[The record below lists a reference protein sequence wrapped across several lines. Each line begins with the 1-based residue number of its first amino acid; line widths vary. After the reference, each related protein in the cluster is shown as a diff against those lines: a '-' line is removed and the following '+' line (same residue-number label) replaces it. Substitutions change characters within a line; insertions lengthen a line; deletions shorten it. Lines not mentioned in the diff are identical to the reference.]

1 MWQGGMRIATFAG
14 KMHAAFLASLLLFS
28 AGGLA
33 GAAEQSYPTK
43 PIRMV
48 VAFPPGG
55 LADVVA
61 RIIFQPVTQQ
71 FGHNIIIDNRPG
83 ALGAIAGDIV
93 ARAASDG
100 YTLLFATSSAMSA
113 VPTLTRKP
121 PYDPVRDFTPI
132 ADVGRVVF
140 FMFVHPSLPVRT
152 MPELISYIR
161 ANPGKLN
168 YGTTSA
174 TPMIA
179 TAQLLSLHK
188 LDALRIPYK
197 GDALTATDLVGGRI
211 QFAFMSA
218 VPGYA
223 QAREGKLRI
232 LATLMPKR
240 SALALDIPTLEEAG
254 VKGVSTTSWAGLF
267 GPAHLPAPIVER
279 LSREFRDVLSRS
291 DIVDTLGRQGFLA
304 HPSTPAELGAY
315 VKEQLETWRRIVREA
330 GIPVE

>member
-1 MWQGGMRIATFAG
+1 
-14 KMHAAFLASLLLFS
+14 
-28 AGGLA
+28 
-33 GAAEQSYPTK
+33 
-43 PIRMV
+43 MV

-61 RIIFQPVTQQ
+61 RIILGPVSLQL
-71 FGHNIIIDNRPG
+71 GHNIIIDNRPG

-93 ARAASDG
+93 AKATPDG
-100 YTLLFATSSAMSA
+100 YTLLFTTSSTMSA

-121 PYDPVRDFTPI
+121 PYDAVRDFTPI
-132 ADVGRVVF
+132 TDVGRVTF
-140 FMFVHPSLPVRT
+140 FMFVHPSLPVRS
-152 MPELISYIR
+152 MAELIAHIR

-179 TAQLLSLHK
+179 TAQLLSLYK

-211 QFAFMSA
+211 QFAFMST
-218 VPGYA
+218 VPGVG
-223 QAREGKLRI
+223 QARDGKLRM
-232 LATLMPKR
+232 LATLLPRR
-240 SALALDIPTLEEAG
+240 SAMAPEVPTLEEAG
-254 VKGVSTTSWAGLF
+254 VKGISTTSWAGLF
-267 GPAHLPAPIVER
+267 GPAKMPAPVVER
-279 LSREFRDVLSRS
+279 LSREFRAVLSRP
-291 DIVDTLGRQGFLA
+291 DIVDNLGRHGFLA

>member
-1 MWQGGMRIATFAG
+1 
-14 KMHAAFLASLLLFS
+14 
-28 AGGLA
+28 
-33 GAAEQSYPTK
+33 
-43 PIRMV
+43 

-55 LADVVA
+55 LADLVA
-61 RIIFQPVTQQ
+61 RIIVQPVAQQ
-71 FGHNIIIDNRPG
+71 FGQSIIIDHRPG

-93 ARAASDG
+93 AKAAPDG

-121 PYDPVRDFTPI
+121 PYDPLRDFTPI
-132 ADVGRVVF
+132 TDVGRISF

-152 MPELISYIR
+152 MQELVSHIR

-179 TAQLLSLHK
+179 TAQLLLLHK

-211 QFAFMSA
+211 QFAFMST
-218 VPGYA
+218 VPGFA
-223 QAREGKLRI
+223 QAREGKLRL
-232 LATLMPKR
+232 LATLMPER
-240 SALALDIPTLEEAG
+240 SALAPDIPTLAEAG
-254 VKGVSTTSWAGLF
+254 IHGVSTTSWAGLF
-267 GPAHLPAPIVER
+267 GPARMPAAVVER
-279 LSREFRDVLSRS
+279 ISRAFRAVLSRQ
-291 DIVDTLGRQGFLA
+291 DIVDNLGRQGFLA
-304 HPSTPAELGAY
+304 RSSTPEALGAY
-315 VKEQLETWRRIVREA
+315 VKEQLDTWRYIVRET

>member
-1 MWQGGMRIATFAG
+1 MCITLKRATT
-14 KMHAAFLASLLLFS
+14 LLL
-28 AGGLA
+28 LA
-33 GAAEQSYPTK
+33 VSLPTLAAEQPYPSK

-71 FGHNIIIDNRPG
+71 LGHNIIIDNRPG

-93 ARAASDG
+93 ARAAPDG
-100 YTLLFATSSAMSA
+100 YTLLFTTSSTMSA
-113 VPTLTRKP
+113 VPALTRKP

-132 ADVGRVVF
+132 TDVGRVTF
-140 FMFVHPSLPVRT
+140 FMFVRPSLPVRT
-152 MPELISYIR
+152 MTELIDYIR

-179 TAQLLSLHK
+179 TAQLLLQYK

-211 QFAFMSA
+211 QFAFMST
-218 VPGYA
+218 VPGYG
-223 QAREGKLRI
+223 QAREGKLRM
-232 LATLMPKR
+232 LATLMPRR
-240 SALALDIPTLEEAG
+240 SALAPEVPTLEEAG
-254 VKGVSTTSWAGLF
+254 VKGISTTSWAGLF
-267 GPAHLPAPIVER
+267 GPAHLPPLVVER
-279 LSREFRDVLSRS
+279 LSREFRAVLSRP

-315 VKEQLETWRRIVREA
+315 EIGRAHV
-330 GIPVE
+330 